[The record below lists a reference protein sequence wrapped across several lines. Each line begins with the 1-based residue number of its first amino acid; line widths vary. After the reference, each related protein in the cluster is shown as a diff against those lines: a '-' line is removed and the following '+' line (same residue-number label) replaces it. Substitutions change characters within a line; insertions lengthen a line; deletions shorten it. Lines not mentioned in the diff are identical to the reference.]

1 MPPPQTNFVA
11 STDKAGYD
19 PATLSDEEDYDDARS
34 DSTWASTSDA
44 TILGFADGFLGKESR
59 ELADWKVSRIGG
71 LPSFPLSTVPPQSA
85 STCLS
90 CSRAMPLLTQIYCPL
105 ESSALERV
113 VYVFGCPRAACKRK
127 DGSIRAWRANCVW
140 KEQAEEEK
148 RREEREKERDRAKP
162 AAVDLGGLI
171 FGGGAPS
178 MGATPTPAA
187 ANANPF
193 APTPSSSLP
202 SNPFAAPSPV
212 VMNPFAPVTASPLN
226 PFAPTP
232 SAPPAPAPPAPVP
245 APATPVTNVVSTSW
259 STGPSYPA
267 QYVTTSYEPP
277 STLSSKALP
286 PLANLKLTDPASD
299 DPDLSSDEEPS
310 HRAGKGAGGRTKKGS
325 GGGQGRANGS
335 GGQRGGAAGK
345 GGADGWGKEGYEV
358 QKLKGVDEVF
368 LRFQERVSREG
379 LQIIRYEHAS
389 TPLPFCAT
397 SSAYL
402 SLFPPPSS
410 SSAPTSAGASDVG
423 VYTPARIPACRTC
436 RAPSTFEYQLMP
448 HLVSVLNK
456 TEGLRG
462 RDAFGDEKREGEGL
476 DWATVWVFSCTKECG
491 EERDGGRREAWR
503 EERVMV
509 EWEE

>member
-1 MPPPQTNFVA
+1 MPPPQTNFFT
-11 STDKAGYD
+11 STDKGGYD
-19 PATLSDEEDYDDARS
+19 PATLSDEEDGDARS
-34 DSTWASTSDA
+34 DSSRSTWASTSDA
-44 TILGFADGFLGKESR
+44 TILGFADGFLGEGGR

-71 LPSFPLSTVPPQSA
+71 LPSFPLSTAPPQSA

-113 VYVFGCPRAACKRK
+113 VYVFGCPRAGCKRK

-148 RREEREKERDRAKP
+148 RREEREKEREKVKP

-171 FGGGAPS
+171 FGAGGPS
-178 MGATPTPAA
+178 IGATPTPAA

-193 APTPSSSLP
+193 APTSSSSLP
-202 SNPFAAPSPV
+202 SNPFAAPSPAV
-212 VMNPFAPVTASPLN
+212 ANPFAPAAASPLN
-226 PFAPTP
+226 PFAPAP
-232 SAPPAPAPPAPVP
+232 SAPPAPAPPAPQL
-245 APATPVTNVVSTSW
+245 APSTPVTDIVSTSW
-259 STGPSYPA
+259 STGPSYPP
-267 QYVTTSYEPP
+267 QYITTSYEPP
-277 STLSSKALP
+277 STVSSKVLP

-299 DPDLSSDEEPS
+299 DPDLSSDEEPA

-335 GGQRGGAAGK
+335 GGKGGGAAGK

-358 QKLKGVDEVF
+358 QKLKGVDDVF

-379 LQIIRYEHAS
+379 LQVIRYEHAS
-389 TPLPFCAT
+389 TPLPFSAT
-397 SSAYL
+397 SPAYL
-402 SLFPPPSS
+402 SLFPLPSS
-410 SSAPTSAGASDVG
+410 SSAGASEVG
-423 VYTPARIPACRTC
+423 IYTPARIPTCRTC

-462 RDAFGDEKREGEGL
+462 LSAFGDEKKEGEGL
-476 DWATVWVFSCTKECG
+476 DWATVWVFSCTRECG
-491 EERDGGRREAWR
+491 DEGEGGRREAWR